1 MFSLSGKFAP
11 SASSMYGSL
20 PEDDDDDDAGCE
32 YRVGDDEDGIV
43 SLLLNMAMSIG
54 GAITTV
60 VSSLLPCGG
69 LPLPEVCDRGG
80 LVHVLLSR
88 AVCHGMILILPLAED
103 GAGGGQLPFLL
114 SLGVHLGLILR
125 VGHTFLL
132 FSGLM

>member
-1 MFSLSGKFAP
+1 MSSLSGKFAP

-20 PEDDDDDDAGCE
+20 PEHNDDDDAGCE

-80 LVHVLLSR
+80 LVPVLLSR
-88 AVCHGMILILPLAED
+88 AVAMAFYSDSPLPKMVMEVAKC
-103 GAGGGQLPFLL
+103 P
-114 SLGVHLGLILR
+114 S
-125 VGHTFLL
+125 
-132 FSGLM
+132 FSV